1 MIFLFVYNN
10 RLYQLVY
17 PNQHLPVQ
25 SIEQHSYTRYDTRSQ
40 LTKTVKSFRYII
52 NFEQTFEYNKAGLK
66 HFLIVNSYKT
76 TGETTY
82 DDDLTPVLSLFTGI
96 SYFIKP
102 YCWIIFFSL
111 LQLQFYVNLLFKRS
125 KKFSLHTFSF
135 FLLDHHRR

>member
-1 MIFLFVYNN
+1 MDFA
-10 RLYQLVY
+10 
-17 PNQHLPVQ
+17 
-25 SIEQHSYTRYDTRSQ
+25 
-40 LTKTVKSFRYII
+40 
-52 NFEQTFEYNKAGLK
+52 QTLEYNKAGLK